1 MVSIK
6 EALEIIHAQQPV
18 LNKIELYIE
27 DALGYCLAD
36 DIKAPFDIPSFDN
49 SSMDGYALCGN
60 YQTYSIVGEV
70 AAGSSVLYQLKERET
85 VRIFTGGK
93 VPDNSFAVVM
103 QEKTSVEDG
112 ILSINEQI
120 KEGQNI
126 RIKGVE
132 LKEDQLVFIKG
143 HLIDPATI
151 GLLASLGI
159 SKVAV
164 FKKPIVRVIT
174 TGNELVELHEE
185 RKLGQIFESN
195 SYTLQAALRSFGF
208 NVAEKIRVA
217 DDHESTKSAISKMLS
232 KSDLILL
239 SGGIS
244 VGDYDYV
251 YQALKENGVE
261 ELYYKVFQKPGK
273 PLFFGKKNNTYVFA
287 LPGNPASSLICF
299 YIHVLPFLQKITG
312 ALETGLTE
320 VELPLLEDFNFQSDR
335 PTFLKAVVKD
345 GKTKILDKQ
354 MSSMLHSL
362 AVGNALVFLDKAETL
377 KTGDLVKCFLIK

>member
-18 LNKIELYIE
+18 LNKIELYVE
-27 DALGYCLAD
+27 DALGYCLAA

-49 SSMDGYALCGN
+49 SAMDGYALCGN

-70 AAGSSVLYQLKERET
+70 AAGSSMLFQLKERET

-217 DDHESTKSAISKMLS
+217 DDHEATKSAISKMLS